1 MKKILFTLKP
11 LEESFGGGN
20 FFVKN
25 LSSYLISKNYKVI
38 YELEPNIDLIFII
51 DPRKN
56 KSNNFKYQ
64 EIAEYKKKYPNV
76 KIIHRINEND
86 KKREKTINIEPLIIE
101 TMKIADIVVFVSK
114 WMQNY
119 YIDKY
124 NLKINSKSI
133 INGCDESV
141 FYPLKEKKFDK
152 NNKIKIVTHHFSSNY
167 LKGFH
172 IYNKL
177 DELLNDKNQKF
188 EFTFIGNYH
197 EDYKPKN
204 IHIVKA
210 CNGMKLANKLRKH
223 DIYLTA
229 TQYEP
234 GAMHYLEGISCG
246 LPVLFCKNGGGTK
259 EVCKKYGEEFEDIE
273 SFKKKLTKIID
284 NYNDY
289 YKKIDYKYM
298 GKERCCKEYLE
309 LIQHLILI

>member
-1 MKKILFTLKP
+1 MKTVLFTLKP
-11 LEESFGGGN
+11 LNESFGGGN

-25 LSSYLISKNYKVI
+25 ISQYLISKNYKVV
-38 YELEPNIDLIFII
+38 YDLQPNIDLIFII

-56 KSNNFKYQ
+56 KSNNYTYQ
-64 EIAEYKKKYPNV
+64 EISDYKKKNPNV

-86 KKREKTINIEPLIIE
+86 MKREKSIHIEPLLIE

-119 YIDKY
+119 YIEKY
-124 NLKINSKSI
+124 NLKINSTSI
-133 INGCDESV
+133 INGCDESI
-141 FYPLKEKKFDK
+141 FYPPNEKKFDK

-197 EDYKPKN
+197 EEYKPKN

-273 SFKKKLTKIID
+273 SFKKNLNKMIN
-284 NYNDY
+284 NYDEY
-289 YKKIDYKYM
+289 YKKIDYKYL
-298 GKERCCKEYLE
+298 GNKRCCEEYLD
-309 LIQHLILI
+309 IIKKFI